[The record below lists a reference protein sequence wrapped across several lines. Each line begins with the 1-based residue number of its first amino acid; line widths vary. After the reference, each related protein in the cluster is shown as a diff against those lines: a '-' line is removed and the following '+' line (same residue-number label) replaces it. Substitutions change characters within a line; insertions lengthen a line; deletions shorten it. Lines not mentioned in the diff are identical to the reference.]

1 MKVFVGTVFGSTF
14 SFDLD
19 PRNKVFDIKKSI
31 ENSQGIPVS
40 MQTLYFN
47 GVKLVVDHYQL
58 RVYRI
63 VNNSRLILLLRD
75 DHVNNQMLHQSPYA
89 IQGFVPSMGR
99 SSYDQVPPSHAS
111 ASFLNQDPRKMAR
124 SNQVLPPSH
133 ASEAFF
139 NQDLRMMQ
147 RSNQVLHQTQISPVP
162 PSHASASFF
171 NQDPRTMARSNQ
183 VPPLSHASEA
193 FYNQDRLVSNDR
205 LFPEMLQDISLKQ
218 GFWPG
223 MTTFGDNNKIQE
235 SLRRNKMN
243 QDFLQKEP
251 YLPSNTYGAIAN
263 ENHMFRTDKSSTFG
277 DFSFGDYRHILTDS
291 NWPASTFDEII
302 NKNQVFETEHSSVK
316 SISTEESSSQVFQT
330 KKSPQPP
337 KLTLIMTQYDKPG
350 SKFLVDVNES
360 DNVEELKKE
369 LEYLLDL
376 HAEGY
381 FLLHKER
388 VLDDDKS
395 FSMNRVA
402 NGDTIE
408 IFPGPVIEDYHT

>member
-1 MKVFVGTVFGSTF
+1 MKVFVVTMFGSTL

-19 PRNKVFDIKKSI
+19 PRNIVFDIKMSI

-40 MQTLYFN
+40 RQTLYFN
-47 GVKLVVDHYQL
+47 GIKLVVDHYQL
-58 RVYRI
+58 SVYRI
-63 VNNSRLILLLRD
+63 VNNSRLLLLVLAD
-75 DHVNNQMLHQSPYA
+75 NNQMLHQSPYA
-89 IQGFVPSMGR
+89 TQGFVPSMGR
-99 SSYDQVPPSHAS
+99 SNYDQVPPSHAS

-133 ASEAFF
+133 ASAAFF
-139 NQDLRMMQ
+139 NQVP
-147 RSNQVLHQTQISPVP
+147 RSNQVLHQTQMSPVP
-162 PSHASASFF
+162 PSHASAAFF

-193 FYNQDRLVSNDR
+193 FYNQDRLVSNDG
-205 LFPEMLQDISLKQ
+205 LFPEMPQDISMKQ
-218 GFWPG
+218 GFWPE

-235 SLRRNKMN
+235 SLRRNQMN

-263 ENHMFRTDKSSTFG
+263 EDHMFQTDMSSTFG

-291 NWPASTFDEII
+291 NWPASTFDEIL
-302 NKNQVFETEHSSVK
+302 NMNQVFETEHSSVK
-316 SISTEESSSQVFQT
+316 SNSTAESSSQVFQT
-330 KKSPQPP
+330 EKSLQPP

-350 SKFLVDVNES
+350 GMFRVDVNES

-376 HAEGY
+376 PANGY

-395 FSMNRVA
+395 FSMNQVA